1 MTTNFFSYT
10 DLLFD
15 QIINVYTEL
24 QLSEAIFANVNTSV
38 HEIYSNCERIIIKCK
53 NQYYLKC
60 FITSKI
66 DDFGNTMTYYIS
78 PTIIIVKCVKPSK
91 PIPVLITFEIKLPHN
106 VLFVIKLET
115 SLPNYTLDLLS
126 FANDFLANPQML
138 FHMDLEQITE
148 TLNAIGSEQEYNDFV
163 NLFTNQITKVK
174 ENKKVID
181 HYLEICG
188 KTSNPDFNP
197 YTDAYTQLYQIHILN
212 IKLGKILQN
221 LTNEFDELKKSHD
234 LLINFNPKN

>member
-15 QIINVYTEL
+15 QTINVHTEL
-24 QLSEAIFANVNTSV
+24 QLSEAIFANSKSNQQK
-38 HEIYSNCERIIIKCK
+38 IYSHCERTTVKCK
-53 NQYYLKC
+53 NHYHLKC
-60 FITSKI
+60 FTTSRT
-66 DDFGNTMTYYIS
+66 DDFGNIMTYYIS
-78 PTIIIVKCVKPSK
+78 STILIVKCIKPSK

-115 SLPNYTLDLLS
+115 SQPNYTLDLLS

-163 NLFTNQITKVK
+163 DLFTSQITQVK
-174 ENKKVID
+174 DNKKVID

-188 KTSNPDFNP
+188 ETSNIDFNP

-212 IKLGKILQN
+212 IKLGKTLKN
-221 LTNEFDELKKSHD
+221 LTNEFVELKKSHD
-234 LLINFNPKN
+234 LLMKRLQT